1 MTQNKGILKNKE
13 VELLRTSENSRL
25 LGMIESMNRDIL
37 LKDKDE

>member
-1 MTQNKGILKNKE
+1 MTPNKGSLKNKE

-25 LGMIESMNRDIL
+25 LGMMESMNRDIL

>member
-1 MTQNKGILKNKE
+1 MTPNKGILKNKE